1 MSAPSSY
8 AIQRAMSA
16 AMEIISALPD
26 DDDNA
31 LLLGTIEG
39 ETDVLELLDR
49 VVEQSIADN
58 RLADAAR
65 ERAKRI
71 EALAVRA
78 RDIALRIIEALGV
91 SPLERP
97 VYTASLSHPR
107 KPLVTDESA
116 LPEAYIRRAPDM
128 REIGKALRAGEEVA
142 GAVLSNPAPQLTI
155 RTT

>member
-39 ETDVLELLDR
+39 ETDVLEMLDR

-71 EALAVRA
+71 AARADRA
-78 RDIALRIIEALGV
+78 REIALRIIEALGV

-97 VYTASLSHPR
+97 IYTASLTHPR
-107 KPLVTDESA
+107 KPLVTNPAD
-116 LPEAYIRRAPDM
+116 LPKAYIRESPDM
-128 REIGKALRAGEEVA
+128 HAIGKSLRAGEEVP